1 MAITTEMR
9 AQVSQMYVAMFG
21 RAPDGEGLGFW
32 TQKMA
37 DGETIT
43 QIADQ
48 MYATSPARSYYPD
61 FLTNQE
67 IIGRF
72 YVNVLGRTADTEGL
86 NY

>member
-1 MAITTEMR
+1 MAVTAQQR
-9 AQVSQMYVAMFG
+9 AEVSQLYVAMFG
-21 RAPDGEGLGFW
+21 RAPDGEGLGCW

-48 MYATSPARSYYPD
+48 MYAISPAHSYYPD

-72 YVNVLGRTADTEGL
+72 YVKETL
-86 NY
+86 NKSRFC